1 MRALNGRHAL
11 RFRIG
16 IAIEAHEPFHSRSAR
31 MSDVYTPPKVWEY
44 DPENGGQFAG
54 VNRPTAG
61 AREQHELPVGE
72 HPFQLYS
79 LGTPNGVKV
88 TIMFEELLEKGYS
101 EAEYDAWLI
110 KIFESQQF
118 WSGFVDINPN
128 SKIPAL
134 VDRSG
139 PTPFRV
145 FESGAILVHLAEKF
159 DYLLPKA
166 NPARAET
173 MSWLMWQMGSAP
185 FIGGGF
191 GHFYVYAPERYKD
204 PIDRYAMETKRL
216 FAVADMQLAK
226 TEYLAGDYS
235 IADIAAYTW
244 LGNLFH
250 GAYNGSHVFLSLDD
264 YANVA
269 RWVRAIDARPGVIR
283 GRLVNTQSGLDE
295 RHSAADF
302 DAIDP
307 ALFDPV
313 RKRPDF

>member
-1 MRALNGRHAL
+1 MN
-11 RFRIG
+11 
-16 IAIEAHEPFHSRSAR
+16 
-31 MSDVYTPPKVWEY
+31 DVYTPPEVWTF

-54 VNRPTAG
+54 INRPTAG
-61 AREQHELPVGE
+61 AREERELPVGE

-79 LGTPNGVKV
+79 LGTPNGMKV
-88 TIMFEELLEKGYS
+88 GIMFEELLEAGFS
-101 EAEYDAWLI
+101 GAEYDAWRI
-110 KIFESQQF
+110 EIFNGHQF

-139 PTPFRV
+139 AEPFRV

-159 DYLLPKA
+159 DYLLPKT
-166 NPARAET
+166 NPARAEVL
-173 MSWLMWQMGSAP
+173 SWLMWQMGSAP

-191 GHFYVYAPERYKD
+191 GHFYVYAPERYKY

-226 TEYLAGDYS
+226 TEYLAGADYT

-244 LGNLFH
+244 LGNLYH
-250 GAYNGSHVFLSLDD
+250 GAYEGSDKFLNLKE
-264 YANVA
+264 YANVG
-269 RWVRAIDARPGVIR
+269 RWVKAIDARPGAIR
-283 GRLVNTQSGLDE
+283 GRLVNTKALPE

-302 DAIDP
+302 DAVDP
-307 ALFDPV
+307 ELLSPV
-313 RKRPDF
+313 RKRADV